1 MTKMMLPSELLLLMA
16 QINGEIDALGS
27 AQPATLQAFQT
38 SVSGLVTIKSRILA
52 NDPTVTAADKLRLST
67 VLPYNLDAWDGYPIE
82 REKLYALL
90 NGKKVVTLAGDTH
103 NAWQGELKSSSNKVV
118 GIEIA
123 TSSVSSPGLETYL
136 GIGGTQLVQ
145 FEQALNLLIDD
156 LEYSNLSKRGYLKAT
171 FSATDVKAEWF
182 FATTVFEAGAAVNLE
197 KTLLRAN
204 IF

>member
-1 MTKMMLPSELLLLMA
+1 MKNNAEWLMEHLSTIYEKNPYLKLLDIHITKLEEGYTEMTMP
-16 QINGEIDALGS
+16 I
-27 AQPATLQAFQT
+27 
-38 SVSGLVTIKSRILA
+38 V
-52 NDPTVTAADKLRLST
+52 ADKHTNLYGIAHGGALASLADTIMGIACAT
-67 VLPYNLDAWDGYPIE
+67 V
-82 REKLYALL
+82 
-90 NGKKVVTLAGDTH
+90 GKKVVTLAGDTH

-197 KTLLRAN
+197 KT
-204 IF
+204 ITKS